1 MNEILAPAGSMKDL
15 KNIFSWGA
23 DSVYV
28 GLKGFCRHN
37 EQSVTMEEISRM
49 LVFTKKLTHKKIY
62 AAINRIPSSLQM
74 KGFDKTVGLLVKIGI
89 HGLIINDMGL
99 INRVKSRYPGIFIM
113 SSIGIAP
120 LNTEEE
126 NYIYGCGAD
135 RILLAD
141 CTPDSQ
147 IRQAYKDSKAE
158 IEVMASGVK
167 CFILMGKCIVS
178 SYSFQRFKNKVPVFG
193 SAKRGGCGNPCR
205 QDFYFKKLKVDISP
219 REFKRFSFPKGCIKA
234 YKLSAKP
241 DSKIISQA
249 VKKLHLS

>member
-1 MNEILAPAGSMKDL
+1 MNEILAPAGSLKDL

-37 EQSVTMEEISRM
+37 GQSVTMSEMSKM
-49 LVFTKKLTHKKIY
+49 FNFTKKLANKKMY
-62 AAINRIPSSLQM
+62 VAINRVPSPAQM
-74 KGFDKTVGLLVKIGI
+74 KGFDKAVGLLVKMGI
-89 HGLIINDMGL
+89 HGVIINDIGL
-99 INRVKSRYPGIFIM
+99 ISKVKSSHPGIFIM

-120 LNTEEE
+120 FNTEEE

-158 IEVMASGVK
+158 IEVIASGLK

-178 SYSFQRFKNKVPVFG
+178 SYFFQKFQNKVPVFG
-193 SAKRGGCGNPCR
+193 SAKRGGCGSSCR
-205 QDFYFKKLKVDISP
+205 QDFYFKKSKIDISP

-241 DSKIISQA
+241 DSKMIRQA
-249 VKKLHLS
+249 VKKLH